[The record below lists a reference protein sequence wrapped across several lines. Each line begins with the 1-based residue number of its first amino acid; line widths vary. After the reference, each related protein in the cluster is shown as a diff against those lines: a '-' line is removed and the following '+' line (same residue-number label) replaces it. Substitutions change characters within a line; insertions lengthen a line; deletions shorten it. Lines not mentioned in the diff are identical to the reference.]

1 MGKCQNSKR
10 SGRTLPELLS
20 FGEWVLVFA
29 ALTQVSQS
37 SLGCYRVIGRV
48 ARRPLKVGVQQ
59 VGDAIQPI
67 QPIVPRSKSLPNL
80 APKPKRPNPMDR
92 EPSDVINIAQT
103 DAIHHTKSL
112 EQTLQ
117 SSWNSM
123 SQIAS
128 PNSKSTLDL
137 QSSGSSPA
145 LPISRNSMK
154 LSSPQSAPLGTRF
167 RSRLQERVRNG
178 GRSFSR
184 ALGSF
189 PSYSRRT
196 MRSIHTRWGRIR
208 VRHPAAV
215 RYAKW
220 VSWLSGIA
228 ASVGSAVSLPVE
240 LYRTFHALNQS
251 DEDIRNKIQNVTAY
265 LEDLQDQS
273 EKEFQDF
280 PDQTIY
286 DLYHRPLRRDERG
299 VYRLGFEDLPRSEE
313 DPTVMDPTFQDIPGF
328 PPEIE
333 EAEQAMR
340 TTTMATSTSTE
351 LILQT
356 PQRRTNQVSHL
367 EKGFTLADATLNAT
381 RSPSISQDSALEWFE
396 VWGGMTPKLLGWIIL
411 AMVGFIILLTYAA
424 FVLCVRKC
432 CAFLRNRMSQSNSVP
447 EDYTRALPRSLPP
460 EHVELNQIPLDGFSN
475 VNLYEVIPV
484 AQPIVAEPPVPA
496 VPLSPSRD

>member
-1 MGKCQNSKR
+1 MR
-10 SGRTLPELLS
+10 Y
-20 FGEWVLVFA
+20 
-29 ALTQVSQS
+29 SQ
-37 SLGCYRVIGRV
+37 
-48 ARRPLKVGVQQ
+48 
-59 VGDAIQPI
+59 

-92 EPSDVINIAQT
+92 EPSDVISIAQT
-103 DAIHHTKSL
+103 DAIRRTKSL
-112 EQTLQ
+112 EQTPQ
-117 SSWNSM
+117 SSSNSM
-123 SQIAS
+123 NQIAS
-128 PNSKSTLDL
+128 PNSKSSPDL
-137 QSSGSSPA
+137 LSSGSSPA
-145 LPISRNSMK
+145 LPTSRNLPR
-154 LSSPQSAPLGTRF
+154 LSNSQSAPLGTRF
-167 RSRLQERVRNG
+167 RNRLQERVRNG

-196 MRSIHTRWGRIR
+196 MRSIHTRWGRFR

-251 DEDIRNKIQNVTAY
+251 DEDIRTRIENVTAY
-265 LEDLQDQS
+265 LEDLQDKS

-333 EAEQAMR
+333 EAERIMR

-351 LILQT
+351 LVLQP

-367 EKGFTLADATLNAT
+367 EKGFTLEDATLNAT
-381 RSPSISQDSALEWFE
+381 RSPSTPPTFQDPALEWFE
-396 VWGGMTPKLLGWIIL
+396 VWDGMTPKLLDTVFSP
-411 AMVGFIILLTYAA
+411 MVW
-424 FVLCVRKC
+424 
-432 CAFLRNRMSQSNSVP
+432 
-447 EDYTRALPRSLPP
+447 
-460 EHVELNQIPLDGFSN
+460 
-475 VNLYEVIPV
+475 
-484 AQPIVAEPPVPA
+484 
-496 VPLSPSRD
+496 